1 MFSQS
6 ADLSQSSNGD
16 YNFLHSSQNSSQ
28 FEFDG
33 IQNKNTNIFAT
44 GDLGTI
50 NEENPI
56 SPIKLNF
63 KDESKKSLVNNQDI
77 SKTSKYSFSNN
88 NNVPQRINIRPSIS
102 DNIDQNANKKKTNKM
117 QIKDSSISNKENINN
132 INNTNNINLNN
143 NVNIDP
149 SDNQNSNMNL
159 TLGEVKQG
167 NENNFFNFDS
177 YKCHLSQQID
187 QVEKIALQSMNA
199 SENSKSNNF
208 NNNFNAGFINNIN
221 EEELLEHQ
229 KFNQYCSDLIDQAM
243 NKNIE
248 YIDNIKKEFVN
259 NLDLYK
265 SKFRNNAEVIKK
277 LILLYSD
284 DVFQKEKNKIIISNL
299 ADQLLSH
306 INSFFQEMSK
316 FNNFNLNFNGNTGNN
331 DINSTQNP

>member
-16 YNFLHSSQNSSQ
+16 YNFLHNSQNSSQ

-33 IQNKNTNIFAT
+33 IQNKPMNIFGV

-63 KDESKKSLVNNQDI
+63 KDGSKKSLLNNQDI
-77 SKTSKYSFSNN
+77 SKNTKYSFSNN
-88 NNVPQRINIRPSIS
+88 NPQPQPQYMNPKPQIS
-102 DNIDQNANKKKTNKM
+102 ENKPQKIQN
-117 QIKDSSISNKENINN
+117 SSMANKENINN
-132 INNTNNINLNN
+132 INNNVDNMETNSK
-143 NVNIDP
+143 VNI
-149 SDNQNSNMNL
+149 

-167 NENNFFNFDS
+167 ENNFFNFDN
-177 YKCHLSQQID
+177 YK
-187 QVEKIALQSMNA
+187 
-199 SENSKSNNF
+199 F
-208 NNNFNAGFINNIN
+208 N

-229 KFNQYCSDLIDQAM
+229 KFNQYCSELIDQAM
-243 NKNIE
+243 NKNLD

-259 NLDLYK
+259 SLDLYK
-265 SKFRNNAEVIKK
+265 NKFRANAEVIKK

-284 DVFQKEKNKIIISNL
+284 DVFQKEKNKIIISHL

-306 INSFFQEMSK
+306 INSFFQEMNK
-316 FNNFNLNFNGNTGNN
+316 FANFSLNLNSNGGNN
-331 DINSTQNP
+331 SIISNQNP

>member
-16 YNFLHSSQNSSQ
+16 YNFLHNSQNSSQ

-33 IQNKNTNIFAT
+33 IQNKPMNIFGV

-63 KDESKKSLVNNQDI
+63 KDGSKKSLLNNQDI
-77 SKTSKYSFSNN
+77 SKNTKYSFSNN
-88 NNVPQRINIRPSIS
+88 NPQPQAQYMNPKPQIS
-102 DNIDQNANKKKTNKM
+102 ENKPQKIQN
-117 QIKDSSISNKENINN
+117 SSMANKENINN
-132 INNTNNINLNN
+132 INNNVDNMETNSK
-143 NVNIDP
+143 VNI
-149 SDNQNSNMNL
+149 

-167 NENNFFNFDS
+167 ENNFFNFDN
-177 YKCHLSQQID
+177 YKCQLSQQID
-187 QVEKIALQSMNA
+187 QVEKIAMQSMNP
-199 SENSKSNNF
+199 SDNSNNKM
-208 NNNFNAGFINNIN
+208 NNNYLNEGFVNNIN

-229 KFNQYCSDLIDQAM
+229 KFNQYCSELIDQAM
-243 NKNIE
+243 NKNLD

-259 NLDLYK
+259 SLDLYK
-265 SKFRNNAEVIKK
+265 NKFRANAEVIKK

-284 DVFQKEKNKIIISNL
+284 DVFQKEKNKIIISHL

-306 INSFFQEMSK
+306 INSFFQEMNK
-316 FNNFNLNFNGNTGNN
+316 FANFSLNLNSNGGNN
-331 DINSTQNP
+331 SIISNQNP

>member
-6 ADLSQSSNGD
+6 QDLSQSSNGD

-33 IQNKNTNIFAT
+33 IQNKNQNIF
-44 GDLGTI
+44 GVGELGTI

-56 SPIKLNF
+56 SPLKINF
-63 KDESKKSLVNNQDI
+63 NDESKKSLANNTNI
-77 SKTSKYSFSNN
+77 SKTSKYSFTNN
-88 NNVPQRINIRPSIS
+88 NNIAQRINIRPSIS
-102 DNIDQNANKKKTNKM
+102 ENIEPNLKKSKI
-117 QIKDSSISNKENINN
+117 QIKDSSSNKENINTINNNN
-132 INNTNNINLNN
+132 INNSKIELNPNLNS
-143 NVNIDP
+143 NVNI
-149 SDNQNSNMNL
+149 
-159 TLGEVKQG
+159 TLGEVSQG
-167 NENNFFNFDS
+167 GENNFFNFDN

-199 SENSKSNNF
+199 SENSKNNNF
-208 NNNFNAGFINNIN
+208 NNNGFNDGFKNNIS

-243 NKNIE
+243 KKNIE
-248 YIDNIKKEFVN
+248 YIDNIKNEFVN
-259 NLDLYK
+259 NMDTYK
-265 SKFRNNAEVIKK
+265 MKFRTNAEVIKK

-284 DVFQKEKNKIIISNL
+284 DVFQKEKNKIIISHL

-316 FNNFNLNFNGNTGNN
+316 FNNFNLNFNSSMANK

>member
-33 IQNKNTNIFAT
+33 IQNRNQNIFGT

-88 NNVPQRINIRPSIS
+88 NNVAQRINIRPSIS
-102 DNIDQNANKKKTNKM
+102 DNSDKNANKNKLKI
-117 QIKDSSISNKENINN
+117 QKKDSSISNKENINSINNNNLN
-132 INNTNNINLNN
+132 INTNNA
-143 NVNIDP
+143 NIDP
-149 SDNQNSNMNL
+149 NDNQNSNMNI

-199 SENSKSNNF
+199 SENSNNNNF
-208 NNNFNAGFINNIN
+208 NNNLNEGFINNIS

-243 NKNIE
+243 NKNME
-248 YIDNIKKEFVN
+248 YIDNIKKEFVD
-259 NLDLYK
+259 NLDMYK
-265 SKFRNNAEVIKK
+265 TKFRNNAEVIKK

-284 DVFQKEKNKIIISNL
+284 DVFQKEKNKIIISHL

-316 FNNFNLNFNGNTGNN
+316 FNNFNLNFNANIGNN
-331 DINSTQNP
+331 DINTTQNP

>member
-16 YNFLHSSQNSSQ
+16 YNFLHNSQNSSQ

-33 IQNKNTNIFAT
+33 IQNKPMNIFGV

-63 KDESKKSLVNNQDI
+63 KDGSKKSLLNNQDI
-77 SKTSKYSFSNN
+77 SKNTKYSFSNN
-88 NNVPQRINIRPSIS
+88 NPQPQPQYMNPRPQIS
-102 DNIDQNANKKKTNKM
+102 ENKPQKIQN
-117 QIKDSSISNKENINN
+117 SSMANKENINN
-132 INNTNNINLNN
+132 INNNVDNMETNSK
-143 NVNIDP
+143 VNI
-149 SDNQNSNMNL
+149 

-167 NENNFFNFDS
+167 ENNFFNFDN
-177 YKCHLSQQID
+177 YKCQLSQQID
-187 QVEKIALQSMNA
+187 QVEKIAMQSMNP
-199 SENSKSNNF
+199 SDNSNNKM
-208 NNNFNAGFINNIN
+208 NNNYLNEGFVNNIN

-229 KFNQYCSDLIDQAM
+229 KFNQYCSELIDQAM
-243 NKNIE
+243 NKNLD

-259 NLDLYK
+259 SLDLYK
-265 SKFRNNAEVIKK
+265 NKFRANAEVIKK

-284 DVFQKEKNKIIISNL
+284 DVFQKEKNKIIISHL

-306 INSFFQEMSK
+306 INSFFQEMNK
-316 FNNFNLNFNGNTGNN
+316 FANFSLNLNSNGGNN
-331 DINSTQNP
+331 SIISNQNP

>member
-16 YNFLHSSQNSSQ
+16 YNFLHNSQNSSQ

-33 IQNKNTNIFAT
+33 IQNKPMNIFGV

-63 KDESKKSLVNNQDI
+63 KDGSKKSLLNNQDI
-77 SKTSKYSFSNN
+77 SKNTKYSFSNN
-88 NNVPQRINIRPSIS
+88 NPQPQPQYVNPRPQIS
-102 DNIDQNANKKKTNKM
+102 ENKPQKIQN
-117 QIKDSSISNKENINN
+117 SSMANKENINN
-132 INNTNNINLNN
+132 INNNVDNMETNSK
-143 NVNIDP
+143 VNI
-149 SDNQNSNMNL
+149 

-167 NENNFFNFDS
+167 ENNFFNFDN
-177 YKCHLSQQID
+177 YKCQLSQQID
-187 QVEKIALQSMNA
+187 QVEKIAMQSMNP
-199 SENSKSNNF
+199 SDNSNNKM
-208 NNNFNAGFINNIN
+208 NNNYFNEGFVNNIN

-229 KFNQYCSDLIDQAM
+229 KFNQYCSELIDQAM
-243 NKNIE
+243 NKNLD

-259 NLDLYK
+259 SLDLYK
-265 SKFRNNAEVIKK
+265 NKFRANAEVIKK

-284 DVFQKEKNKIIISNL
+284 DVFQKEKNKIIISHL

-306 INSFFQEMSK
+306 INSFFQEMNK
-316 FNNFNLNFNGNTGNN
+316 FANFSLNLNSNGGNN
-331 DINSTQNP
+331 SIISNQNP

>member
-16 YNFLHSSQNSSQ
+16 YNFLHNSQNSSQ

-33 IQNKNTNIFAT
+33 IQNKPMNIFGV

-63 KDESKKSLVNNQDI
+63 KDGSKKSLLNNQDI
-77 SKTSKYSFSNN
+77 SKNTKYSFSNN
-88 NNVPQRINIRPSIS
+88 NPQPQPQYMNPRPQIS
-102 DNIDQNANKKKTNKM
+102 ENKPQKIQN
-117 QIKDSSISNKENINN
+117 SSMANKENINN
-132 INNTNNINLNN
+132 INNNVDNMETNSK
-143 NVNIDP
+143 VNI
-149 SDNQNSNMNL
+149 

-167 NENNFFNFDS
+167 ENNFFYFDN
-177 YKCHLSQQID
+177 YKCQLSQQID
-187 QVEKIALQSMNA
+187 QVEKIAKQSMNP
-199 SENSKSNNF
+199 SDNSNNKMN
-208 NNNFNAGFINNIN
+208 NNNFNEGFVNNIN

-229 KFNQYCSDLIDQAM
+229 KFNQYCSELIDQAM
-243 NKNIE
+243 NKNLD

-259 NLDLYK
+259 SLDLYK
-265 SKFRNNAEVIKK
+265 NKFRANAEVIKK

-284 DVFQKEKNKIIISNL
+284 DVFQKEKNKIIISHL

-306 INSFFQEMSK
+306 INSFFQEMNK
-316 FNNFNLNFNGNTGNN
+316 FANFSLNLNSNGGNN
-331 DINSTQNP
+331 SIISNQNP

>member
-33 IQNKNTNIFAT
+33 IQNRNQNIFGT

-88 NNVPQRINIRPSIS
+88 NNVAQRINIRPSIS
-102 DNIDQNANKKKTNKM
+102 DNSDKNANKNKIKI
-117 QIKDSSISNKENINN
+117 QKKDSSISNKENINSINNNNLN
-132 INNTNNINLNN
+132 INTNNA
-143 NVNIDP
+143 NIDP
-149 SDNQNSNMNL
+149 NDNQNSNMNI

-199 SENSKSNNF
+199 SENS
-208 NNNFNAGFINNIN
+208 NNNNYNNNLNEGFINNIS

-243 NKNIE
+243 NKNME
-248 YIDNIKKEFVN
+248 YIDNIKKEFVD
-259 NLDLYK
+259 NLDMYK
-265 SKFRNNAEVIKK
+265 TKFRNNAEVIKK

-284 DVFQKEKNKIIISNL
+284 DVFQKEKNKIIISHL

-316 FNNFNLNFNGNTGNN
+316 FNNFNLNFNANIGNN
-331 DINSTQNP
+331 DINTTQNP

>member
-16 YNFLHSSQNSSQ
+16 YNFLHNSQNSSQ

-33 IQNKNTNIFAT
+33 IQNKPMNIFGV

-63 KDESKKSLVNNQDI
+63 KDGSKKSLLNNQDI
-77 SKTSKYSFSNN
+77 SKNTKYSFSNN
-88 NNVPQRINIRPSIS
+88 NPQPQPQYMNPKPQIS
-102 DNIDQNANKKKTNKM
+102 ENKPQKIQN
-117 QIKDSSISNKENINN
+117 SSMANKENINN
-132 INNTNNINLNN
+132 INNNVDNTETNSKLNI
-143 NVNIDP
+143 
-149 SDNQNSNMNL
+149 

-167 NENNFFNFDS
+167 ENNFFNFDS
-177 YKCHLSQQID
+177 YKCQLSQQID
-187 QVEKIALQSMNA
+187 QVEKIAMQSMNP
-199 SENSKSNNF
+199 SDNSNNKMN
-208 NNNFNAGFINNIN
+208 NNNFNEGFVNNIN

-229 KFNQYCSDLIDQAM
+229 KFNQYCSELIDQAM
-243 NKNIE
+243 NKNLD

-259 NLDLYK
+259 SLDLYK
-265 SKFRNNAEVIKK
+265 NKFRANAEVIKK

-284 DVFQKEKNKIIISNL
+284 DVFQKEKNKIIISHL

-306 INSFFQEMSK
+306 INSFFQEMNK
-316 FNNFNLNFNGNTGNN
+316 FANFSLNLNSNGGNN
-331 DINSTQNP
+331 SIISNQNP